1 MKEVDSLSWYARKAS
16 RSALPSP
23 EVVDDDPGRAD
34 RVRALLSR
42 LKAAGI
48 KGNARSMTL
57 FTRRLPPGCLLCLK
71 GQGSNLYVTGHC
83 TRDCFFCFNEKPR
96 KDELVVHGIPVR
108 EPEEAPAIIERFD
121 LKSVGISGGEP
132 LLFPDRVLR
141 LIRAL
146 RAMPRK
152 LRIDLY
158 TNGDRV
164 DTILLQE
171 LRSAGLDALRFNLVA
186 REFSLYP
193 VRLALR
199 YFEEVAV
206 EIPVIPEQMPQLRGM
221 VRDLDHMGVPFLN
234 LHELFSCSEN
244 SGRVAAEGQKLKDAP
259 SKHLLWR
266 PTQASG
272 EAALELLLYAL
283 ENTRRLSVY
292 YCSCG
297 TQEMISRNGLI
308 RRRRLKGSAA

>member
-1 MKEVDSLSWYARKAS
+1 MKEADSLSWYARKA
-16 RSALPSP
+16 ALTTLPAPAAP
-23 EVVDDDPGRAD
+23 EVDTRRAGRIES
-34 RVRALLSR
+34 LLRR

-48 KGNARSMTL
+48 KGSIRSMTL
-57 FTRRLPPGCLLCLK
+57 FTRSLPPGCRLCLK
-71 GQGSNLYVTGHC
+71 GQGSNLFVTGHC

-96 KDELVVHGIPVR
+96 KDELVVHGIPVDQ
-108 EPEEAPAIIERFD
+108 PEEAAAIIERFD
-121 LKSVGISGGEP
+121 LRSVGISGGEP

-141 LIRAL
+141 LIRSL
-146 RAMPRK
+146 RALPRK

-164 DTILLQE
+164 DKEILQE

-186 REFSLYP
+186 RDFSLAP
-193 VRLALR
+193 VRQALR
-199 YFEEVAV
+199 YFKEVAV
-206 EIPVIPEQMPQLRGM
+206 EIPVIPEQMPKLRGM
-221 VRDLDHMGVPFLN
+221 VMDLDRMGVPFLN
-234 LHELFSCSEN
+234 IHELFFCPEN
-244 SGRVAAEGQKLKDAP
+244 FDRVAAEGETPNAQT

-297 TQEMISRNGLI
+297 TQEMISRNGLL
-308 RRRRLKGSAA
+308 RRKRLNGKTA